1 VAQFLLNNSIHEQFH
16 LPLSVQAFQEYQD
29 LQQLIQG
36 IQIQSENNNKWTYIW
51 GNDRYSASKFY
62 HLPFKN
68 ATSKAIHGYGIQ
80 SAQTSLEF
88 LHGSYSWIDSM

>member
-68 ATSKAIHGYGIQ
+68 VQPLKQFMDMGFKVRKQA
-80 SAQTSLEF
+80 
-88 LHGSYSWIDSM
+88 